1 MLKLWSIHYVY
12 SKQRVFP
19 GCCTSELFSLESE
32 RLATFIF
39 TLVTVCII
47 SFFIELAISL
57 LCLHCWSDF
66 SDGLAMVITLDEFIQ
81 NIKSVKQI
89 EQKLFIKF

>member
-47 SFFIELAISL
+47 SFFVELELFL
-57 LCLHCWSDF
+57 LFLQCWSDF
-66 SDGLAMVITLDEFIQ
+66 SDDLGMLVTFDEFI
-81 NIKSVKQI
+81 
-89 EQKLFIKF
+89 